1 MTDATAPRRRGR
13 RALWLSALGVL
24 VLLLIAAGWVGVRAV
39 LVKAELEALVPLSKD
54 MQAAV
59 HNRDLDALSKSA
71 AELDERAAR
80 ADALTGDPV
89 WRVFEIVPW
98 LGPNLTAVRVT
109 SSELAAT
116 SRDAV
121 TPIVALAVSAGAEN
135 EPDARA
141 LLDVLSAARE
151 PLARA
156 ANTLTSASSA
166 LDDID
171 TAQVVE
177 PLAKGVTALR
187 EVVDEAAPGVT
198 NLSDVSQVL
207 PGLLGANGPRSVLL
221 MFQNNAELRTGGGIT
236 GTFALLSVAD
246 GSVQMVQQF
255 DSSDFGRRASPILD
269 VPESTS
275 ALYGDV
281 VGRFVQNTT
290 MTADFTLSAQLAT
303 TWWTQE
309 APASGSAFAA
319 PDAVLSIDPD
329 VLRSLLAATGP
340 ITLPDGSEISADN
353 IIQRLLVD
361 PYMTLDSDSQT
372 AFFEQVTAAALG
384 QFVTSL
390 GDPLTMMSAFAGPV
404 SEGRIS
410 LWSADP
416 AEQRVLEKT
425 PLAGAAARQSAAGA
439 DAYAVYF
446 NDATGGK
453 MDTFMD
459 TRIGVGSAQ
468 CTPDGLSEVRVSV
481 TLRSTAPADA
491 GTTFPVSMT
500 GGGVWGTGEGDI
512 GMNVSVSA
520 PPGTYLGGVTLDG
533 VSVGATDVV
542 DGGFTVSS
550 TRANLPPGEQK
561 TLVFSFIAAQPGI
574 VKPTILHTPMITQP
588 VIEEI
593 TVPCT

>member
-1 MTDATAPRRRGR
+1 MTDATAPRRRRR

-24 VLLLIAAGWVGVRAV
+24 ALLLIAAGWVGVRAV
-39 LVKAELEALVPLSKD
+39 LVKSELEALVPLSD
-54 MQAAV
+54 EMQTALK
-59 HNRDLDALSKSA
+59 NRDLGALSQSA
-71 AELDERAAR
+71 ATLQERASR
-80 ADALTGDPV
+80 AESLTGDPV
-89 WRVFEIVPW
+89 WRAFEVVPF
-98 LGPNLTAVRVT
+98 LGPNLSAVRVT
-109 SSELAAT
+109 ASELAAT

-121 TPIVALAVSAGAEN
+121 TPMLALAVSADAAN
-135 EPDARA
+135 ESGERKI
-141 LLDVLSAARE
+141 LDVVTAARE
-151 PLARA
+151 PVARA
-156 ANTLTSASSA
+156 ATTLTSASTA
-166 LDDID
+166 LDEID
-171 TAQVVE
+171 TARLLP
-177 PLAKGVTALR
+177 PLAKGVAALR
-187 EVVDEAAPGVT
+187 DVVDEAAPGVM
-198 NLSDVSQVL
+198 NLSHVSQVL
-207 PGLLGANGPRSVLL
+207 PGLLGADGPRSVLL

-236 GTFALLSVAD
+236 GTFALLNVSD
-246 GSVQMVQQF
+246 GSVQMVEQF
-255 DSSDFGRRASPILD
+255 DSADFERRSSPILA

-275 ALYGDV
+275 VLYGDV

-290 MTADFTLSAQLAT
+290 MTADFSLSAELAT
-303 TWWTQE
+303 TWWTQH
-309 APASGSAFAA
+309 AAATGSALPA

-340 ITLPDGSEISADN
+340 VTLPDGSQISADN
-353 IIQRLLVD
+353 IVQRLLID

-384 QFVTSL
+384 QFVNSL

-416 AEQRVLEKT
+416 TEQSVLEKT
-425 PLAGAAARQSAAGA
+425 PLAGSASRQAAAGA

-468 CTPDGLSEVRVSV
+468 CTPDGFSEVRVSV

-500 GGGVWGTGEGDI
+500 GGGMWGTGAGDI

-520 PPGTYLGGVTLDG
+520 PPGTYFGGVTLDG
-533 VSVGATDVV
+533 TSIGATDVV

-550 TRANLPPGEQK
+550 TRANLQPGEEN
-561 TLVFSFIAAQPGI
+561 TLVFTFIAAQPGA
-574 VKPTILHTPMITQP
+574 VTPKVLHTPMVTQP
-588 VIEEI
+588 VIDEI
-593 TVPCT
+593 AVPCT